1 MNSVKMII
9 VMISLLVGH
18 TTNGIAQAPKKQEK
32 REGITW
38 YTLHQAT
45 QLAKKNDK
53 KVLVFAEASW
63 CPYCKQMKRE
73 VFPKMDIQDTM
84 EEYYYPVKIDIE
96 SQETVTYDG
105 REMTKAQFSR
115 QMHVSATPTFIFMDK
130 SGSVIGTQ
138 PGYLNHDVY
147 KALLTYIGT
156 DTFRNIGFKKYLKRI
171 KSVE

>member
-1 MNSVKMII
+1 MIA
-9 VMISLLVGH
+9 LLLGH
-18 TTNGIAQAPKKQEK
+18 TSIGMIPAPKKQEK
-32 REGITW
+32 KDGVTW
-38 YTLHQAT
+38 YSLHKAQ
-45 QLAKKNDK
+45 QLAKENDK

-73 VFPKMDIQDTM
+73 VFPKMDIQGTM
-84 EEYYYPVKIDIE
+84 KKYYYPVKVDIE
-96 SQETVTYDG
+96 SQETVKYNG
-105 REMTKAQFSR
+105 REMTKAQFSQR
-115 QMHVSATPTFIFMDK
+115 MQVSATPTFIFMDK

-156 DTFRNIGFKKYLKRI
+156 DAFRNIGFKKYLKRI